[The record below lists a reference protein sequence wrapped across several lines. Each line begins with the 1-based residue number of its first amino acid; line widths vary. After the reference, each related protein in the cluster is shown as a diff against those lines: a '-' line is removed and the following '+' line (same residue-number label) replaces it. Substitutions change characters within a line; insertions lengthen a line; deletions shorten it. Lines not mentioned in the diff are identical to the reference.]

1 MPGPIP
7 SHRPQFPTAI
17 VEEALC
23 IVRQRKV
30 PHALWQRA
38 SLVLLLHNNPSLSNV
53 VAGEEVQLHPN
64 TVRYWRKRWA
74 WGDFALRDAARKGR
88 PASFSPTRP
97 RRG

>member
-1 MPGPIP
+1 
-7 SHRPQFPTAI
+7 
-17 VEEALC
+17 VDEALRL
-23 IVRQRKV
+23 VRQRQV

-53 VAGEEVQLHPN
+53 AAGEELQLHPN

-74 WGDFALRDAARKGR
+74 WGDFALQDAARTGR